1 MKISVNYEDSDVT
14 KALESMI
21 KHNNSAEIVK
31 LLTPMLCSS
40 SEGIQHFFKLMIGNK
55 LFEVIPNGTL
65 CYMPIE
71 QLGYSSNKKFIEN
84 SDLCA
89 NGNIIVTIKDFRGY
103 HEYSAYTVEY
113 INVLHD
119 GTRKKDITYTSTSYL
134 NVIEDF

>member
-1 MKISVNYEDSDVT
+1 MKISVNYEDSDVA

-31 LLTPMLCSS
+31 LLTPMLCNS

-65 CYMPIE
+65 CYMCIE
-71 QLGYSSNKKFIEN
+71 QIGYNANKNIIEN
-84 SDLCA
+84 SDLCV
-89 NGNIIVTIKDFRGY
+89 NGNIIVTVKDFRGY

-113 INVLHD
+113 TNILVD
-119 GTRKKDITYTSTSYL
+119 GTRKKDITYTSTQYL
-134 NVIEDF
+134 NVIEEF

>member
-1 MKISVNYEDSDVT
+1 MKISVTYEDSDVA

-65 CYMPIE
+65 CYMSIE
-71 QLGYSSNKKFIEN
+71 QIGYNANKNIIEN
-84 SDLCA
+84 SDLCVD
-89 NGNIIVTIKDFRGY
+89 GNIIVTVKDFRGY

-113 INVLHD
+113 TNILVD
-119 GTRKKDITYTSTSYL
+119 GTRKKDITYTSTKYL
-134 NVIEDF
+134 NVIEEF